1 MADYNLFDP
10 FGRDPWQILDSLRRE
25 MDQVFARGP
34 VWGPFGARARPTWG
48 AAVFPA
54 VNLYDAGNA
63 FVLTA
68 ELPGVRSEEVPAAP
82 LELVAA
88 RAERGDVAGIHA
100 DLREERIG
108 VGAERRGGRFSRAF
122 ELPADIDPE
131 GVEARLDHGVLI
143 LRIPKRPELQPRR
156 IEVKPS

>member
-1 MADYNLFDP
+1 MADYNLLDP

-68 ELPGVRSEEVPAAP
+68 ELPGVRSEDLQVEVTGNVVRIQGRRDVTPPAGGA
-82 LELVAA
+82 VAVH
-88 RAERGDVAGIHA
+88 R
-100 DLREERIG
+100 
-108 VGAERRGGRFSRAF
+108 AERRGGSFSRAF